1 MDNPVLR
8 ANKCQKNN
16 FIRKIWKRK
25 QSFNCERRNLR
36 SRGTQEKCE
45 RGFLCSWQKTV
56 NAEAHSRELLFRVSA
71 LKKRALQGERKY
83 FWEVYFSPG
92 EGRKDRSSLWKCQR
106 DEISARTR
114 RDVCCWQ
121 DLAEIMA
128 KWKQLI
134 YWSYWLMIN
143 FKSGIFRTTFFFL
156 SEFEGERKTGVIS
169 KERLAFLCNITGPW
183 LGRKLTSLSHDLKMR
198 PFFSLV
204 SYFSVYG
211 GE

>member
-1 MDNPVLR
+1 
-8 ANKCQKNN
+8 
-16 FIRKIWKRK
+16 
-25 QSFNCERRNLR
+25 
-36 SRGTQEKCE
+36 
-45 RGFLCSWQKTV
+45 
-56 NAEAHSRELLFRVSA
+56 
-71 LKKRALQGERKY
+71 
-83 FWEVYFSPG
+83 
-92 EGRKDRSSLWKCQR
+92 
-106 DEISARTR
+106 
-114 RDVCCWQ
+114 
-121 DLAEIMA
+121 
-128 KWKQLI
+128 
-134 YWSYWLMIN
+134 MIN